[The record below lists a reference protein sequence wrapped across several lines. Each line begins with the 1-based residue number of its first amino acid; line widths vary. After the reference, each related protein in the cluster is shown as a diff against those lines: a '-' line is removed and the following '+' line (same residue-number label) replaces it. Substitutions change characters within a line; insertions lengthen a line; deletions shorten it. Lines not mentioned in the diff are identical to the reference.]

1 MYKLPLL
8 TLPCGYRTPSSV
20 PVRSGGNSR
29 NGERNGGVP
38 FSISGTGTASS
49 VPYAVP
55 DGPGRPKLPKK
66 ATVPGFGAPRTAR
79 PFQIRNSRN
88 GNGERP
94 FRWTRPGYP
103 SEIGVVVIVLLLY
116 YVIHATAIYWCAPY
130 SRCPHQKMAVS
141 SSPS

>member
-1 MYKLPLL
+1 MY
-8 TLPCGYRTPSSV
+8 RNPSSV

-79 PFQIRNSRN
+79 PFQIRNFRN

-94 FRWTRPGYP
+94 FRPTRSVPDGVPGRNW
-103 SEIGVVVIVLLLY
+103 VIY
-116 YVIHATAIYWCAPY
+116 RQRCAAMILP
-130 SRCPHQKMAVS
+130 R
-141 SSPS
+141 